1 MDYGPTQDDYNF
13 ETMGKMLLKWELWV
27 IEFTANLIQTPQS
40 PNYHYITISRFIA
53 WQHKKT

>member
-1 MDYGPTQDDYNF
+1 MDYGPKQDDYNF

-40 PNYHYITISRFIA
+40 PN
-53 WQHKKT
+53 